1 MSRQNL
7 SWAGPAGAMIS
18 NLADLDTWIRDLF
31 GLKLFPR
38 KQLNEMTEMVSQK
51 TGKPI
56 EDVDADDPIGFGL
69 DLGRTFKQEAG
80 GRLWYY
86 QGTTLGF
93 RAVFAYW
100 PQDNLVIT
108 AATNS
113 QPPGNQDQL
122 IPFVVGGAYNA
133 VMSAAKP

>member
-1 MSRQNL
+1 
-7 SWAGPAGAMIS
+7 MIS
-18 NLADLDTWIRDLF
+18 NPADLNTWIRDLF

-38 KQLNEMTEMVSQK
+38 KQLDEMTEIVSQK

-56 EDVDADDPIGFGL
+56 KDVSAEDPVGFAL
-69 DLGRTFKQEAG
+69 DLGRAYKQEAG
-80 GRLWYY
+80 GRLWFY

-113 QPPGNQDQL
+113 QPAGDQDQL
-122 IPFVVGGAYNA
+122 MPLVVGGAYKA
-133 VMSAAKP
+133 VMSAAKR